1 MMRSPG
7 RRPTVADQ
15 SRTGGPTDAP
25 ISRRRLCGGAL
36 AVLGAAGTV
45 LLAGC
50 GDDASDDQGS
60 GDGTSASGDGG
71 GAIDTTMPVMYA
83 SPTCGCCQNYA
94 PYLQD
99 NGYDV
104 DVNLDEDLAEVKS
117 RAGIPAEAE
126 GCHTTTLDG
135 YVIEGHVPVEAIDK
149 LLRERPAVD
158 AIALPGMP
166 AGSPGMSGTKEG
178 PFEILSITDGAVV
191 GSYMSI

>member
-1 MMRSPG
+1 MTRSTG
-7 RRPTVADQ
+7 RRLTVADQ
-15 SRTGGPTDAP
+15 DRAGEPMGAP
-25 ISRRRLCGGAL
+25 LSRRRLCGGAL
-36 AVLGAAGTV
+36 ALLGAAGTM

-50 GDDASDDQGS
+50 GEDEPSEEGS
-60 GDGTSASGDGG
+60 GDGAPGG
-71 GAIDTTMPVMYA
+71 GGSIDTATPVIYA

-94 PYLQD
+94 PYLQE

-117 RAGIPAEAE
+117 SLGIPAEAE

-135 YVIEGHVPVEAIDK
+135 YVIEGHVPVEAIDR

-166 AGSPGMSGTKEG
+166 TGSPGMSGSKEG
-178 PFEILSITDGAVV
+178 PFEILSVTDGAVS
-191 GSYMSI
+191 SYMSI

>member
-1 MMRSPG
+1 MF
-7 RRPTVADQ
+7 
-15 SRTGGPTDAP
+15 
-25 ISRRRLCGGAL
+25 GAL
-36 AVLGAAGTV
+36 GTV
-45 LLAGC
+45 LLVGC
-50 GDDASDDQGS
+50 GDDASDEEGS
-60 GDGTSASGDGG
+60 GGTSASGDGG
-71 GAIDTTMPVMYA
+71 GGGGAIDTTTPVMYA

-104 DVNLDEDLAEVKS
+104 DVNLDEDLATVKS
-117 RAGIPAEAE
+117 RLGVPAEAE

-166 AGSPGMSGTKEG
+166 TGSPGMSGTKEG
-178 PFEILSITDGAVV
+178 PFEILSITDGAVR
-191 GSYMSI
+191 SYMSI